1 MNLSGDNRLG
11 SYDLQQKKLPF
22 KEFFRVLS
30 VRMQSANLLKL
41 FKSKARSTLRDVWP
55 FSQ

>member
-11 SYDLQQKKLPF
+11 SFDLQQKKLPF